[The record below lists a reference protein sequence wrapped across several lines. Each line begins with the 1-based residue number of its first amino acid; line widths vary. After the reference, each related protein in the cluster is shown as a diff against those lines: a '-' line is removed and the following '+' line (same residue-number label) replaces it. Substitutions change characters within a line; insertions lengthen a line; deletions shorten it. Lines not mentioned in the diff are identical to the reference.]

1 MRKLLYLSSSFEFQ
15 YTQLPFHPK
24 VASNTLLL
32 VADND
37 LPSSFAEF
45 YFSQFE
51 SGDFVFMFKM
61 NIVVRCEN
69 YN

>member
-1 MRKLLYLSSSFEFQ
+1 MCKFLHLSSPFEFQ

-24 VASNTLLL
+24 VASYALLL
-32 VADND
+32 VADNN

-51 SGDFVFMFKM
+51 SGDLVFMFKM
-61 NIVVRCEN
+61 NIVVRC
-69 YN
+69 